1 MKYKYLV
8 LPLALLLPLA
18 SYSCDLIA
26 SYTSALSY
34 NADYLGQIAK
44 SLADQESTAL
54 ARSQLLP
61 QAGATA
67 SFSENYLGASGTST
81 YYHQPTANATLSQV
95 VFDWS
100 KYSQY
105 IKGKYGT
112 QVAKLQLANAKQ
124 KLIVDVASSYF
135 DVLYA
140 IDVLNSIKIT
150 KNALEKQLN
159 QAKNSFSAGT
169 VTIADVNDAQ
179 SGFDTANAQQ
189 IQAENDLIN
198 KKNIFHNLVGLNSES
213 IQPLITNLQLV
224 TPIPAKAQSWS
235 DKALTSNVNIKIA
248 LTQVEMAKQD
258 VSIAISGHL
267 PSLNIAG
274 NYIYQGAG
282 GVDVQ
287 NSEVSQSQNVP
298 GTPLSSYTNASLG
311 LQLNVPVYSGGA
323 VSSQVRAARANYVQS
338 QQQLVALQRQTDQNI
353 KNAFWQVQNGVNIVK
368 AQTQALKSAK
378 LKLNSDRLGYEAGV
392 RNSIDLVNSEKNYA
406 AAIQNYN
413 QARYQ
418 YLNYRL
424 QLYYLAG
431 NIDENYLAQINTNIE
446 KNTGKS
452 VN

>member
-1 MKYKYLV
+1 MKYKNLLIV
-8 LPLALLLPLA
+8 LLLLLPFT
-18 SYSCDLIA
+18 SYACDLTA

-44 SLADQESTAL
+44 NQAGQESIAL

-61 QAGATA
+61 QINAVGGY
-67 SFSENYLGASGTST
+67 SENYLGASGST
-81 YYHQPTANATLSQV
+81 IYYHQPTATATLSQV
-95 VFDWS
+95 IFDWS

-105 IKGKYGT
+105 TKGKYGT
-112 QVAKLQLANAKQ
+112 QIADLQLANAKQ

-150 KNALEKQLN
+150 KNALDKQLN
-159 QAKNSFSAGT
+159 QAKKSFAAGT

-179 SGFDTANAQQ
+179 SGFDTATAQQ

-198 KKNIFHNLVGLNSES
+198 KKNIFHNLVGLNPES
-213 IQPLITNLQLV
+213 VQPLIDNLQLV
-224 TPIPAKAQSWS
+224 TPTPATADSWS
-235 DKALTSNVNIKIA
+235 DKAKNSNVNIKIA
-248 LTQVEMAKQD
+248 MKQVEMANQD
-258 VSIAISGHL
+258 VNIAISGHL
-267 PSLNIAG
+267 PTIGVAG
-274 NYIYQGAG
+274 NYLYQGAG
-282 GVDVQ
+282 GIDGQ
-287 NSEVSQSQNVP
+287 NATVAGSDSVP
-298 GTPLSSYTNASLG
+298 GTPLSSYSTASVG
-311 LQLNVPVYSGGA
+311 LQVNVPVYSGGA
-323 VSSQVRAARANYVQS
+323 VNAQVRAARANYIQS
-338 QQQLVALQRQTDQNI
+338 QQQLIALQRQTDQNI
-353 KNAFWQVQNGVNIVK
+353 KNAFWQVQNGVSIVK

-378 LKLNSDRLGYEAGV
+378 LKLDSDRLGYQVGV

-406 AAIQNYN
+406 TAIQNYN

-431 NIDENYLAQINTNIE
+431 DIDQNYLKEINANV
-446 KNTGKS
+446 KS